1 MKLKSKAPK
10 EATVNY
16 RQAPC
21 SGNDINGLGETK
33 FRRADYIYHSNG
45 KSGPLPFDDIQHVFR
60 YSVPAKM
67 LPRIIRG
74 AWATF
79 RPHGTLSDNKYEV
92 SDAEKMT
99 QQIKEKALALGAGV
113 VGICELKD
121 EYLVE
126 GAENKYRYAIAL
138 GLPMN
143 REKMLTVPG
152 HTAAMEVQRVY
163 TQGSYLTVDLTRYIR
178 SLGWATKALPIN
190 SASEYLHIPIAIAA
204 GIGELGKH
212 GSLICKEYGSN
223 FRLTTVV
230 TDLPLVPDKPVDI
243 GVEDI
248 CATCQACNRAC
259 PPDAIFT
266 EKQWVRGEKKWYV
279 DFDKCMPYFSST
291 YGCGICL
298 EVCPWSEPGRGP
310 TLSEKLLKL
319 RDKNSDKSATSSSE
333 N

>member
-79 RPHGTLSDNKYEV
+79 RPHGTLSNNKYEV

-99 QQIKEKALALGAGV
+99 QQIKAKALALGAGV

-310 TLSEKLLKL
+310 SLSQKLLSL
-319 RDKNSDKSATSSSE
+319 REKNVAKPGTISS
-333 N
+333 

>member
-1 MKLKSKAPK
+1 MKLKSQPPK
-10 EATVNY
+10 KATVRY

-21 SGNDINGLGETK
+21 SGNDINGLGEKK
-33 FRRADYIYHSNG
+33 FRRANYIYHSNG
-45 KSGPLPFDDIQHVFR
+45 KSGPLPFDRMQHVFR

-67 LPRIIRG
+67 LPRIIHA

-79 RPHGTLSDNKYEV
+79 RPQGALNSEKLEV
-92 SDAEKMT
+92 SDPIRLT
-99 QQIKEKALALGAGV
+99 QQIKDKAKELGAGV

-121 EYLVE
+121 DYLVA
-126 GAENKYRYAIAL
+126 GAKNKYRYAIAL
-138 GLPMN
+138 GLPMD

-178 SLGWATKALPIN
+178 SLGWPAKALPVN
-190 SASEYLHIPIAIAA
+190 SSSEYMHIPIAIAA

-230 TDLPLVPDKPVDI
+230 TDLPLVTDEPVDI

-248 CATCQACNRAC
+248 CATCQACSIGC
-259 PPDAIFT
+259 PPDAIFS
-266 EKQWVRGEKKWYV
+266 EKQWVRGTKKWYV
-279 DFDKCMPYFSST
+279 DFDKCVPYFSST

-298 EVCPWSEPGRGP
+298 EVCPWSEPGRGS
-310 TLSEKLLKL
+310 TLSEKLLGL
-319 RDKNSDKSATSSSE
+319 RSKKN
-333 N
+333 